1 MSGEVCQKEISTAS
15 TFITKKGL
23 DNSSAKLFPVN
34 TVLVAMYGATA
45 GQVGILKL
53 QACTNQAVCGIL
65 PNEKY
70 LPEFIYYNFLFR
82 KNELVAQATG
92 NAQPNISQI
101 KIKQTQI
108 PYVDLNI
115 QTEVVAKLNLLAEK
129 SETLYGKYQEKLE
142 KLNELR
148 SGILKRAFENEL
160 MEAE

>member
-1 MSGEVCQKEISTAS
+1 M
-15 TFITKKGL
+15 
-23 DNSSAKLFPVN
+23 
-34 TVLVAMYGATA
+34 
-45 GQVGILKL
+45 
-53 QACTNQAVCGIL
+53 
-65 PNEKY
+65 
-70 LPEFIYYNFLFR
+70 
-82 KNELVAQATG
+82 AQATG